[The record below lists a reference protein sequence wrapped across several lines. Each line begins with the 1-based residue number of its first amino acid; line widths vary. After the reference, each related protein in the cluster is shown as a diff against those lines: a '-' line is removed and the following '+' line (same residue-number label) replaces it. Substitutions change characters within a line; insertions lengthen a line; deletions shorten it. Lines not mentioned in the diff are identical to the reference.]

1 MAMAYAVHTRGVE
14 VTHMNNVITLRR
26 DFDGW
31 RVTLETGEEV
41 LSPFSARVPFDAV
54 REAIAKLNPG
64 FRVTLAERAE
74 GSK

>member
-1 MAMAYAVHTRGVE
+1 MLREWRQE
-14 VTHMNNVITLRR
+14 VMNMNNVITLRR

-41 LSPFSARVPFDAV
+41 LSPFSARVPFDKV

-64 FRVTLAERAE
+64 FRVTLAPRAE